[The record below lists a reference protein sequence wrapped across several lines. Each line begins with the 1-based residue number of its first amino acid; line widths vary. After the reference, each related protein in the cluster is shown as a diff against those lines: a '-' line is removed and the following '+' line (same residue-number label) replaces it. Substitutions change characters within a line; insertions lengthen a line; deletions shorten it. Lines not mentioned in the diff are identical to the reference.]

1 MAFTKGRIDII
12 SMGCSKNLIDSE
24 RLIKRLE
31 TKGYKVFHNDS
42 EPSGEY
48 VVVNTCG
55 FIGDAKEESINII
68 LSLSESKKQNKIG
81 HLIVMGCLSQRY
93 RKELTEEIPE
103 VDQWYGKFDWNT
115 FVNSLPEP
123 PSRSLKDWERSL
135 TTPPWTAYVK
145 VSEGCN
151 RMCAYCAIPLIT
163 GRHKSRPQEEILEEV
178 ESLVKTSVKEFN
190 IIAQD
195 LSSYGIDLY
204 GKHSLPEL
212 IDKMAQIPGVEWI
225 RLHYL
230 YPTDFPDEILSV
242 MNKHPNVCKYLDIA
256 LQHIS
261 DKVLGPMKRNTSKKE
276 TLCLLDSIRRSV
288 PGIHLRTT
296 VMTGFPGEDEE
307 AFEEL
312 VEFVKSQ
319 KFDRLGG
326 FVYSE
331 EDDTLASKTLKD
343 SIPLETKK
351 HRLDEIMDLQQEI
364 SASLNAQKVGS
375 LMKVLVEE
383 IRGNIG
389 IGRSEFDSP
398 EVDQEV
404 IIENCVAQP
413 GEFVMVRITGAG
425 EFELHGKQE

>member
-1 MAFTKGRIDII
+1 
-12 SMGCSKNLIDSE
+12 
-24 RLIKRLE
+24 
-31 TKGYKVFHNDS
+31 
-42 EPSGEY
+42 
-48 VVVNTCG
+48 
-55 FIGDAKEESINII
+55 
-68 LSLSESKKQNKIG
+68 
-81 HLIVMGCLSQRY
+81 
-93 RKELTEEIPE
+93 
-103 VDQWYGKFDWNT
+103 
-115 FVNSLPEP
+115 
-123 PSRSLKDWERSL
+123 
-135 TTPPWTAYVK
+135 
-145 VSEGCN
+145 
-151 RMCAYCAIPLIT
+151 
-163 GRHKSRPQEEILEEV
+163 
-178 ESLVKTSVKEFN
+178 
-190 IIAQD
+190 
-195 LSSYGIDLY
+195 
-204 GKHSLPEL
+204 
-212 IDKMAQIPGVEWI
+212 
-225 RLHYL
+225 
-230 YPTDFPDEILSV
+230 
-242 MNKHPNVCKYLDIA
+242 
-256 LQHIS
+256 
-261 DKVLGPMKRNTSKKE
+261 MKRNTSKKE